1 MRWNTDSR
9 IVFFLYVIIFVVES
23 GTNLDL
29 NRLESIHFFFF
40 QFVIGNR
47 CISGLILTINI
58 FHRTG
63 LRTIN
68 NLKDMFLYY
77 LLERKFF
84 ITFISFSNL
93 VNIESSKVT
102 RSGKECLSSFKFNN
116 LLLNFELIV
125 LK

>member
-9 IVFFLYVIIFVVES
+9 TVFFLYVIIFVVES

-29 NRLESIHFFFF
+29 NRLESIHFYFR
-40 QFVIGNR
+40 FVIGNR

-102 RSGKECLSSFKFNN
+102 RSGKECFTYLP
-116 LLLNFELIV
+116 LNSIICY
-125 LK
+125 